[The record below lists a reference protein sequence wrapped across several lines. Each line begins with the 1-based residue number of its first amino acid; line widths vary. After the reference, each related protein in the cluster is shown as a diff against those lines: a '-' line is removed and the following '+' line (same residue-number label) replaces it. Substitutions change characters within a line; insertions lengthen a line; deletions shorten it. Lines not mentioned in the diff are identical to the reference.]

1 MWFFQNKRKG
11 ASTTCTRRLTFDQL
25 EDRNLLSIT
34 YPVDPGVVSVDGGT
48 LTADYI
54 PVDNLSIGSD
64 ATVNLTPLSGN
75 PVEDLSVKN
84 AVNNGSLNIT
94 GGDKTLGNISGT
106 GNTTLSN
113 GATLTV
119 TSLSQ
124 NILTLAPGSTL
135 TIAALPG
142 GPSSTPQSTSPTPTH
157 AESPAPADLSAV
169 MDGGTVTYCSD
180 ALPNLSAINNATLAC
195 TDPADV
201 SDAWRSTKTVP
212 GADAIQFPILGYDGT
227 VVPQSAD
234 PSTWPDHST
243 TDTESQTPLQSTVYQ
258 NRFGQTIAVEQNYAD
273 KEWDGTESN
282 ETNLLAYDATQNIY
296 YGEGQVASI
305 VPQANELVVTLAS
318 ESASVQ
324 NVAGST
330 KSGDAQGGS
339 VNIVSNDITGPV
351 NYTINI
357 SVAAGH
363 TFFDSILSPFVS
375 HPSGDWTQPD
385 GWGEG
390 SYGFS
395 LPDPNEGFCDV
406 MMYGTNKYTCN
417 TLTSISQNYQY
428 NSGTMQVWV
437 SGLDP
442 KAIYYIDFDVIIN
455 SYVTALD
462 PRLANPNGRAPGGG
476 TDVNIQTYFGTPIPP
491 DFIFNTAKCAARQ
504 SDPGW
509 IGFICQF
516 RVERT
521 GIT

>member
-1 MWFFQNKRKG
+1 MSR
-11 ASTTCTRRLTFDQL
+11 
-25 EDRNLLSIT
+25 
-34 YPVDPGVVSVDGGT
+34 
-48 LTADYI
+48 
-54 PVDNLSIGSD
+54 
-64 ATVNLTPLSGN
+64 
-75 PVEDLSVKN
+75 N

-243 TDTESQTPLQSTVYQ
+243 TDTESQTPVQSTVYQ

-318 ESASVQ
+318 ESQRAKRCWINEIGRCSRRFCEHCFKRH
-324 NVAGST
+324 NW
-330 KSGDAQGGS
+330 SG
-339 VNIVSNDITGPV
+339 
-351 NYTINI
+351 
-357 SVAAGH
+357 
-363 TFFDSILSPFVS
+363 
-375 HPSGDWTQPD
+375 
-385 GWGEG
+385 
-390 SYGFS
+390 
-395 LPDPNEGFCDV
+395 
-406 MMYGTNKYTCN
+406 
-417 TLTSISQNYQY
+417 
-428 NSGTMQVWV
+428 
-437 SGLDP
+437 
-442 KAIYYIDFDVIIN
+442 
-455 SYVTALD
+455 
-462 PRLANPNGRAPGGG
+462 
-476 TDVNIQTYFGTPIPP
+476 
-491 DFIFNTAKCAARQ
+491 
-504 SDPGW
+504 
-509 IGFICQF
+509 
-516 RVERT
+516 
-521 GIT
+521 